1 MPDLVPSGTVL
12 LGVLISTVGI
22 YVGVVVLTRLL
33 GLRSFSKMSSFDFAV
48 TVAIGSVVAS
58 TAVSGSV
65 PVVQGLAALALLY
78 ALQFTVGIARNRLRA
93 EGAIDNQPL
102 VLMVG
107 PDFIEENLRR
117 AHVTEND
124 IRSKLRLAN
133 VTRMEQVRAV
143 VMETTGDVSI
153 LHADPSAP
161 PLDAALFEN
170 VRGADRLAAAGIVR
184 ERSGP

>member
-48 TVAIGSVVAS
+48 TVAIGSVIAS
-58 TAVSGSV
+58 T
-65 PVVQGLAALALLY
+65 VQGLAALALLY